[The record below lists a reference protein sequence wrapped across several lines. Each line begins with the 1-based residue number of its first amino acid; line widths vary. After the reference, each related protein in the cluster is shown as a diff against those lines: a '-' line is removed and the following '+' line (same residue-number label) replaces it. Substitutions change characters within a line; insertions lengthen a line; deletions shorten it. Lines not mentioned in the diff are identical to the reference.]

1 MSDLLA
7 IFARAD
13 EDPELLDEIAAY
25 GPDRVTVLIED
36 DAVERISEDSSAAT
50 ALRDRL
56 ARLMAAIESR
66 TGATVLGLAGER
78 TQLTGWAFDRE
89 LVARTPLPA

>member
-25 GPDRVTVLIED
+25 RPDRVTVLIED
-36 DAVERISEDSSAAT
+36 DAAERMGEDSSAGEAV
-50 ALRDRL
+50 RNRL
-56 ARLMAAIESR
+56 ARLMATIESR
-66 TGATVLGLAGER
+66 TGATVLGVAGER
-78 TQLTGWAFDRE
+78 AQLTGWRFDRE
-89 LVARTPLPA
+89 VVTHTPLPV

>member
-13 EDPELLDEIAAY
+13 EDPELLNEIAAY
-25 GPDRVTVLIED
+25 RPGRVTVLIED
-36 DAVERISEDSSAAT
+36 DAAERMGEDSSAGA

-56 ARLMAAIESR
+56 ARLMATIESR
-66 TGATVLGLAGER
+66 TGATVLGVAGDR
-78 TQLTGWAFDRE
+78 AQLTGWSFDRE
-89 LVARTPLPA
+89 LAARTPLPA

>member
-7 IFARAD
+7 IFAGAD
-13 EDPELLDEIAAY
+13 ENPELLDEIAASR
-25 GPDRVTVLIED
+25 PDRVTVLIED
-36 DAVERISEDSSAAT
+36 DAADRMGEDSSAGN

-56 ARLMAAIESR
+56 ARLMATIESR

-78 TQLTGWAFDRE
+78 AQLTGWRFDRE